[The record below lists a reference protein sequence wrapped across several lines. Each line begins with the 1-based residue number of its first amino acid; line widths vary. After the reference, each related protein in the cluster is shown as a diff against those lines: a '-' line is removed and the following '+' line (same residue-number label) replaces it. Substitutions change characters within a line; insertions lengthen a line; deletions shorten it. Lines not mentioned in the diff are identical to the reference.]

1 MNKLKGENKMKNIQ
15 TYDYLKKIAYM
26 HNISNE
32 AIIQIYEKN
41 EEARR
46 EINEKFQQT
55 QNGDPEYW
63 IPQVESVIVGYSIKR
78 VV

>member
-1 MNKLKGENKMKNIQ
+1 MMNP
-15 TYDYLKKIAYM
+15 YLKKIAYM

-41 EEARR
+41 EEARK
-46 EINEKFQQT
+46 EINEKFAQT

-63 IPQVESVIVGYSIKR
+63 IPQVESVIIQYSIRR